1 MTSLKQVTVFV
12 TTFVEDGMDGIGG
25 RFGARN
31 IGQDRDVIVKCC
43 RLGGGSHAR
52 ENVINGARRKVI
64 VGL

>member
-25 RFGARN
+25 RFDARN

-43 RLGGGSHAR
+43 RLGGSHAR
-52 ENVINGARRKVI
+52 ENVINGARRNVI